1 MGPYLYLLGGALLI
15 VAFFVGRSG
24 GGNKLQARNV
34 SGNIVVGDVSGS
46 VSQVAA
52 ASAAPSAPAEPKPDR
67 IAWLIGIIGV
77 LVAVAQL
84 GHDLLE

>member
-1 MGPYLYLLGGALLI
+1 MGPYLYLLGGALLV
-15 VAFFVGRSG
+15 VAFLLGRSG

-52 ASAAPSAPAEPKPDR
+52 PAAAAAPAEPKPDR

-77 LVAVAQL
+77 LVALAQL
-84 GHDLLE
+84 GHDMLK